1 MAVNPDISAIP
12 ETANATGLQAIWQAI
27 SNFFQGIFQSVFQG
41 GSSTINAI
49 FDGIWHGLAA
59 TGNWIYRHSP
69 EFARQPFYADSE
81 YMQGWRQMFD
91 NLWYGLTHIPEFL
104 RFVLSTMDV
113 RNVLPFA
120 DRLATL
126 GASEI
131 FAFLLNILLGVF
143 LARVARSI
151 ATRALR
157 RTGTSNR
164 QVVMLTRRAVFYI
177 IFALFFISALR
188 AVGVDFQGLG
198 TALGVFT
205 LAIGFAAQ
213 TSVSNLISGLFLLGE
228 RVAELGDV
236 IEVDGSVGEVIAID
250 LISTKLRT
258 FDNVLIRIPNEKM
271 VNAKIKNM
279 SAFPIR
285 RVNMKI
291 GVAYKEDLE
300 RVREI
305 LFEVAARNP
314 MCLAEPKPVMMV
326 DGYGDSAVDLL
337 FFVWAARSNWFDLK
351 NQLHIDVKKALD
363 LAEVEIP
370 FPHLSIYTGEA
381 TKPFPTQAFPTQA
394 MPDTLPKT
402 VTSTSAASTPQETN
416 EVKTAATKGKPEDSR
431 EV

>member
-1 MAVNPDISAIP
+1 MAVTPDLPDISP
-12 ETANATGLQAIWQAI
+12 PTGQDAFWQAI
-27 SNFFQGIFQSVFQG
+27 LTIFQGENKAINHFFDVIWQG
-41 GSSTINAI
+41 IAGAGS
-49 FDGIWHGLAA
+49 
-59 TGNWIYRHSP
+59 WIYKQSP

-91 NLWYGLTHIPEFL
+91 SVWYGLTHIPEFL
-104 RFVLSTMDV
+104 RFVLSTMDM
-113 RNVLPFA
+113 RNILPFA
-120 DRLATL
+120 DKIAVL
-126 GASEI
+126 GANEI

-143 LARVARSI
+143 LARVARSM

-164 QVVMLTRRAVFYI
+164 QVVMLTRRAIFYL
-177 IFALFFISALR
+177 IFALFFVSALR
-188 AVGVDFQGLG
+188 AVGVDFKGLG

-285 RVNMKI
+285 RVNIKV

-381 TKPFPTQAFPTQA
+381 TKPFPTQAI
-394 MPDTLPKT
+394 PDTLPKT
-402 VTSTSAASTPQETN
+402 VSSTTEASTIQGAKEAKK
-416 EVKTAATKGKPEDSR
+416 VKQEDSH